1 MSRMKGSSSP
11 PAFSLTEPFVHFQ
24 EDELNRPIYRFM
36 SFQRLVEIMTTRRL
50 TMLRTDLWDDPWEN
64 YIAHVRF
71 HIGRATTQFQFRRT
85 VYGSCWTRKSVSDAL
100 WRIYSPDK
108 LAIRIASTPW
118 LLGTALKAGI
128 GTRSK
133 ASWFVGRVQYLPQS
147 DIAKRAGDIAYD
159 IASDRSGS
167 GAARSVLF
175 KRRSF
180 AHEDEVRALVIDP
193 GRSRVRGGMW
203 RVKVDPQ
210 AIIRSVMLD
219 SRTPKEV
226 ADMYSAY
233 LKNELGFRGLITRS
247 TLYDLPKR
255 LEVDLVEQHRKRN
268 PDESAPSTATR
279 GT

>member
-11 PAFSLTEPFVHFQ
+11 PAHSPTDSFVHFR

-36 SFQRLVEIMTTRRL
+36 AFQRLVEIMTTRRL
-50 TMLRTDLWDDPWEN
+50 TMMRTDLWDDPWEN
-64 YIAHVRF
+64 YITHVKFR
-71 HIGRATTQFQFRRT
+71 IGRATTQFNFRRT

-108 LAIRIASTPW
+108 LAIRIASTPR

-133 ASWFVGRVQYLPQS
+133 ASWFVGRVQYLAQG
-147 DIAKRAGDIAYD
+147 DIAKQAGDIAYD
-159 IASDRSGS
+159 IASDRSGK

-180 AHEDEVRALVIDP
+180 AHEDEVRVLAIDH
-193 GRSRVRGGMW
+193 GSSRVRGGIL

-226 ADMYSAY
+226 ADMYSTY
-233 LKNELGFRGLITRS
+233 LKNELGFRGRIARS
-247 TLYDLPKR
+247 TLYDLPKA
-255 LEVDLVEQHRKRN
+255 LEVDLIEEHRKRY
-268 PDESAPSTATR
+268 PDESAQSTATR
-279 GT
+279 GS